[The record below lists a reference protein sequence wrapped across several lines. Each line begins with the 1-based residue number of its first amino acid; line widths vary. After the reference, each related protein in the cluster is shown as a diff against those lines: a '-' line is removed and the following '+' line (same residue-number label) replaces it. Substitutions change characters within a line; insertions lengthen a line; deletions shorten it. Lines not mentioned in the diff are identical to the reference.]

1 MDNAIGLPNT
11 YKLYSSLCASSL
23 GRRRWR
29 SAPESLLRAIQRS
42 NNRDQTGTKTFVF
55 SSGRQMNPYMVCK
68 HFDSNCKLQKPLYE
82 LWMTLDW
89 TQKDIEPKSQKKR
102 KNQICRITISNQADN
117 IRWSSSIRSWYQVE
131 GTLIRHKQKLFS
143 IKDSRFFIFPRN
155 RAKAELIAWCSQTRS
170 QGSFLLDS
178 AQ

>member
-11 YKLYSSLCASSL
+11 YKLYSSLYRKLSGAL
-23 GRRRWR
+23 WRRGWR

-89 TQKDIEPKSQKKR
+89 TQKDIEPKSQKKE
-102 KNQICRITISNQADN
+102 K
-117 IRWSSSIRSWYQVE
+117 
-131 GTLIRHKQKLFS
+131 
-143 IKDSRFFIFPRN
+143 IKS
-155 RAKAELIAWCSQTRS
+155 AE
-170 QGSFLLDS
+170 
-178 AQ
+178 